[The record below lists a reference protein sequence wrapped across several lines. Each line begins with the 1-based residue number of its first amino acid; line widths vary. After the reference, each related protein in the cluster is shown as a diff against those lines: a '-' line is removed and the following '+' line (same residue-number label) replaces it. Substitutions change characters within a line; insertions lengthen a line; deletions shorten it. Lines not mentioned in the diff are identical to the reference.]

1 MTQEDLWH
9 QGKLKQRTSTTENI
23 SPNSSPNEN
32 LSNERNVT
40 DHFDEFSPESGSNQI
55 DLTQGLDYDLKQLV
69 LNIMNEVNNIYYDS
83 QNGDNDLNY
92 EDFEENN
99 FERNNL
105 EENDFGDLNPR
116 NSEGENLD
124 NILEQ
129 PKAKSKNRPKIIPK
143 KNNLC

>member
-1 MTQEDLWH
+1 MNHHYKVWIFIKLFFLED
-9 QGKLKQRTSTTENI
+9 
-23 SPNSSPNEN
+23 
-32 LSNERNVT
+32 VT

-105 EENDFGDLNPR
+105 EENDFGENDFGDLNPR

>member
-1 MTQEDLWH
+1 MLVDMLIFFSFYE
-9 QGKLKQRTSTTENI
+9 STALTKEY
-23 SPNSSPNEN
+23 
-32 LSNERNVT
+32 VT

-105 EENDFGDLNPR
+105 EENDFG
-116 NSEGENLD
+116 
-124 NILEQ
+124 
-129 PKAKSKNRPKIIPK
+129 
-143 KNNLC
+143 

>member
-1 MTQEDLWH
+1 MNHHYKVWIFIKLFFLED
-9 QGKLKQRTSTTENI
+9 
-23 SPNSSPNEN
+23 
-32 LSNERNVT
+32 VT

-69 LNIMNEVNNIYYDS
+69 LNIMN
-83 QNGDNDLNY
+83 NDLNY

-105 EENDFGDLNPR
+105 EENDFGENDFGDLNPR

-143 KNNLC
+143 KNNLCGESSKKKKQIFFCAKFSYH